1 MKLSL
6 NGLFDTNTR
15 RTDSVAEFVV
25 NGAPHSTKLSDIL
38 EEDGYQFP
46 IGSGRF
52 GTVYRKRHRQTG
64 HVMAEKIVTKGT
76 ANLDR
81 YAETEKQLWKNCK
94 HEHLVNH
101 YGAIDTAMNVHL
113 YFELMNTCL
122 EKLQEKLIKNSK
134 DQKQEYVFPE
144 EVLAKVAYSTYS
156 ALWYLKEAHSVIH
169 RDIKPSNILVGND
182 GSVKVTDFGLAR
194 KLVDSRAYTKGIG
207 CLGYISP
214 ERIERTT
221 DGYGTPADVWS
232 IGISILELATGVHPI
247 LSQAVRE
254 NGQLVELDILVV
266 IVEQP
271 PPRLTGPGFSDY
283 IRDFIER
290 CLQRNASDRIKL
302 GENHR
307 FLARIPTNESMLNW
321 CRVNNLL
328 CNN

>member
-1 MKLSL
+1 MRLTL
-6 NGLFDTNTR
+6 NGLFESNNR
-15 RTDSVAEFVV
+15 RSESAEAEFVINDV
-25 NGAPHSTKLSDIL
+25 TYMTKLTDIL
-38 EEDGYQFP
+38 EEPDFTYP

-52 GTVYRKRHRQTG
+52 GTVYRKKHRLSG
-64 HVMAEKIVTKGT
+64 LVMAEKIVSKGT

-122 EKLQEKLIKNSK
+122 EKLQERLKNRQG
-134 DQKQEYVFPE
+134 DNYRFPE

-182 GSVKVTDFGLAR
+182 GSIKVTDFGLAR

-214 ERIERTT
+214 ERIERTREG
-221 DGYGTPADVWS
+221 GYGTPADIWS
-232 IGISILELATGVHPI
+232 IGISVIELATGVHPI
-247 LSQAVRE
+247 LSQAVRP
-254 NGQLVELDILVV
+254 NGDLVELDILVV
-266 IVEQP
+266 IVDQA
-271 PPRLTGPGFSDY
+271 PPRLTGNRYSDNLKN
-283 IRDFIER
+283 FVER
-290 CLQRNASDRIKL
+290 CLQKDAADRIQL
-302 GENHR
+302 GESHP
-307 FLARIPTNESMLNW
+307 FLGRVPTDESMLQW
-321 CRVNNLL
+321 CTVNELL
-328 CNN
+328 V